1 MGKIKIISNPYENSI
16 TYYSMNE
23 ESQGWKN
30 ISEKNC
36 NSKLREEDS
45 KKCFFPFKM
54 KEIVD
59 TIVEDYYVQGKEKIQ
74 VEFEGTF
81 DEFAELE
88 KVCTHSNIKDKVE
101 LVQSDKVLNNAR
113 YILGDIK
120 DTFESVKPIIENV
133 VRRDEVVMK
142 KLGKVSDALKD
153 IIPICVFGNYSAG
166 KSTFINALI
175 GKEILPSGG
184 DPVTAKIYEI
194 KKSLQPDFAKI
205 KFVYEENDVE
215 YIFEGQKYRLERG
228 EGSKELL
235 KNISESIENCDVQD
249 LFVQVNVA
257 LECVNEF
264 EKKNGKKSMIGNV
277 IRIEIPF
284 SDTGVLGSS
293 QNKFVI
299 FDTPGSNSE
308 TYAEHS
314 AVLAEAMDGFS
325 NGIPVWVTQ
334 YETVDSKD
342 NASLCEQ
349 VLEIEALDKRFT
361 MIIFNKADDS
371 DLEEDGFTEEEI
383 EEIKEYSAVEKMY
396 ASGIYFVSSIMG
408 LGAKNDG
415 NLRDNHYR
423 KTYRKQKEMYLDKE
437 DEDYSTLYKYNI
449 MPEQIKEQIM
459 VDSVKHD
466 KLIYVNSG
474 LYCIEQE
481 MESFASKYAAYNKC
495 QMVYTFLSQVIEDT
509 KQQIDQQKYREEQN
523 KADMELKLEKDKKE
537 LIDKLSIQLDEYQE
551 KSGEVSAQHIEEIIE
566 EKLDY
571 SQDLDELSNIDDEIR
586 NRNSEEREL
595 NRQKQDYEDAQSNM
609 WKHLR
614 ENGKRLTEGN
624 VFSSIKDLRESLVDD
639 YNKIQNY
646 KDIKEKAETQID
658 VETSDELIQIVNDNY
673 KKNIEE
679 AHEIIKDELK
689 GFWQDQAYKIREA
702 MIETITG
709 TKALNSSQK
718 DEVANMIVNYGD
730 FEIGDERQNVFIKK
744 SFLKGH
750 FFGVKLIDSERL
762 NLKRLNGRYNRIMEE
777 VVKEMTVKMN
787 KNYYEGFKIWAHGL
801 YDVIAINIIEYNP
814 ELRNIAE
821 RIQDCSEKIENLEQQ
836 KQTLSG
842 SFSQIEEWM
851 KWKDNE

>member
-1 MGKIKIISNPYENSI
+1 MGKIKIISNPYKRSI
-16 TYYSMNE
+16 GYYSLNE
-23 ESQGWKN
+23 ELQVWEN

-54 KEIVD
+54 KEIMD
-59 TIVEDYYVQGKEKIQ
+59 TIIEDYYVLGKAKIQ

-81 DEFAELE
+81 DEFAELQM
-88 KVCTHSNIKDKVE
+88 VCMSPNMNDKVE
-101 LVQSDKVLNNAR
+101 LLQSDKVLNNAR

-120 DTFESVKPIIENV
+120 ETFESVKPIIENF
-133 VRRDEVVMK
+133 VRCDEVVMK

-194 KKSLQPDFAKI
+194 KKSLQPDLAKI
-205 KFVYEENDVE
+205 KFVYEESDVE
-215 YIFEGQKYRLERG
+215 YVFEGEKYRLEKG
-228 EGSKELL
+228 EVSKELL
-235 KNISESIENCDVQD
+235 KNISERIEKCDVPD
-249 LFVQVNVA
+249 LFVRVNAA

-264 EKKNGKKSMIGNV
+264 EKKNGKQSMIGNV

-284 SDTGVLGSS
+284 SAAGVLGNS
-293 QNKFVI
+293 QNRFVI

-342 NASLCEQ
+342 NASLCEK
-349 VLEIEALDKRFT
+349 VLEIDALDKRFT
-361 MIIFNKADDS
+361 MIIFNKADGS
-371 DLEEDGFTEEEI
+371 DLEEDGFSEEEI

-437 DEDYSTLYKYNI
+437 DEDYSMLYKYNI

-459 VDSVKHD
+459 DDSEKCD
-466 KLIYVNSG
+466 KLVYANSG
-474 LYCIEQE
+474 LYCVEQE

-495 QMVYTFLSQVIEDT
+495 QMVYTFLKQVIEDT
-509 KQQIDQQKYREEQN
+509 KKQIDQQKHEEEQD
-523 KADMELKLEKDKKE
+523 KAYMEQKLEQDKMD
-537 LIDKLSIQLDEYQE
+537 LIDKLKIQLDAYQE
-551 KSGEVSAQHIEEIIE
+551 NAGDVSVQHIEEMIE
-566 EKLDY
+566 QKLDY
-571 SQDLDELSNIDDEIR
+571 SQDLDVLSKIDDNIR
-586 NRNSEEREL
+586 NRNSKESEL
-595 NRQKQDYEDAQSNM
+595 DRQKKNYEDAQSNM

-614 ENGKRLTEGN
+614 EKGKQLKEGN
-624 VFSSIKDLRESLVDD
+624 VFSSIKGIKESLVDD

-673 KKNIEE
+673 KKNIED
-679 AHEIIKDELK
+679 AHEIIKNELRE
-689 GFWQDQAYKIREA
+689 FWQEQAYEIREA
-702 MIETITG
+702 MVETITG
-709 TKALNSSQK
+709 TEALNSSQK
-718 DEVANMIVNYGD
+718 DEVANMIINYGE
-730 FEIGDERQNVFIKK
+730 FELSDERQNVFIKK

-762 NLKRLNGRYNRIMEE
+762 NLKRLNGSYNRIMEKN
-777 VVKEMTVKMN
+777 VKDMTGKMN
-787 KNYYEGFKIWAHGL
+787 ANYYDGFKIWTQRL
-801 YDVIAINIIEYNP
+801 YDVIVSNIIEYNP
-814 ELRNIAE
+814 ELRNTAK
-821 RIQDCSEKIENLEQQ
+821 RIRHCSEKIENLEQQ
-836 KQTLSG
+836 RQTLDR
-842 SFSQIEEWM
+842 SFDDITRKMS
-851 KWKDNE
+851 WK